1 MLKVQIKASVE
12 YDVLIGDVIGSAADR
27 LKDLFGDVKY
37 AVICDENV
45 KRLHGDTLSRAF
57 SGLDSVEYILPS
69 GENSKSLCQYEKI
82 LDFLAES
89 SLTRKDVIIAVG
101 GGVTGD
107 ISGFCAATYLR
118 GIRFVQVPTTL
129 LAMTDSSVGGKT
141 AVNITAGKNLVGA
154 FHQPSLVLCH
164 TPFLRTLPP
173 EIYSDGMAEVI
184 KYGVIR
190 DRAFFE
196 KLAQGTD
203 EDEMIARC
211 VEIKRDVVVADEREG
226 GERVILNFGH
236 TGAHAIEKLS
246 RFEISHGAAVAMGMV
261 IAAKSAVNLGICPE
275 ETAERLETVLKKY
288 GHERSCPFSASELA
302 DASKNDKKTEDGI
315 IKLVLPLKIGDCT
328 VKRVPQSKLTAFFNA
343 EETL

>member
-1 MLKVQIKASVE
+1 MIKVEVPASVK
-12 YDVLIGDVIGSAADR
+12 YDVLIGDVINSLSGR
-27 LKDLFGDVKY
+27 LYELFGKVRY

-45 KRLHGDTLSRAF
+45 KRLHGQTLSRAMT
-57 SGLDSVEYILPS
+57 GLDTAEYILPS
-69 GENSKSLCQYEKI
+69 GENSKSISQYEKI

-107 ISGFCAATYLR
+107 ISGFCAASYLR

-154 FHQPSLVLCH
+154 FHQPSLVMCH

-190 DRAFFE
+190 DGAFFE
-196 KLAQGTD
+196 KLSCGMN

-211 VEIKRDVVVADEREG
+211 VEIKRDVVVADEKES

-236 TGAHAIEKLS
+236 TAAHAVEKLS
-246 RFEISHGAAVAMGMV
+246 GFEISHGSAVAMGML
-261 IAAKSAVNLGICPE
+261 IAAASAENNGICE
-275 ETAERLETVLKKY
+275 KGTAEKIKDVLHRY
-288 GHERSCPFSASELA
+288 GHTEKCPFSPRDMAQASR
-302 DASKNDKKTEDGI
+302 NDKKTEGGE
-315 IKLVLPLKIGDCT
+315 IKLVLPEKIGKCT
-328 VKRVPQSKLTAFFNA
+328 VKRVSVDKLEAFFGLEA
-343 EETL
+343 SL